1 MKKRHLLTLLGLSL
15 AGSFNAKAATDEASI
30 SPEKRKV
37 YHRTHYSGWVGGDYS
52 YYKTHGAPVAE
63 SWHEWNDGA
72 SLLNRR
78 VQNEYLYQKR
88 LPGTEGKW
96 VEITKEEFEG

>member
-1 MKKRHLLTLLGLSL
+1 MKKRYLLTLLGLSL

-37 YHRTHYSGWVGGDYS
+37 YHRTHYWGVSGEPYDF
-52 YYKTHGAPVAE
+52 YKAHSEPVAE
-63 SWHEWNDGA
+63 SIRKYSDGT
-72 SLLNRR
+72 SMREENI
-78 VQNEYLYQKR
+78 QNEYLYQKR
-88 LPGTEGKW
+88 LPGAEGKW